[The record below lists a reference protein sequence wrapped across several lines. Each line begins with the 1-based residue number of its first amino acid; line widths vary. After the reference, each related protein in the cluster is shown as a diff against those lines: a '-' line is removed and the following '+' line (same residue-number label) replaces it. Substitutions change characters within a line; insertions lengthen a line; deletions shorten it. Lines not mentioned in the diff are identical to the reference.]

1 MYAVFTN
8 HFQSFIDVYVTNA
21 KYLNGDIFA
30 HKLIAVLYDIE
41 ESMHNSK
48 IAVVQKPKIDYV
60 L

>member
-8 HFQSFIDVYVTNA
+8 HFQSFIDIYVTNA
-21 KYLNGDIFA
+21 KYLNGENFL
-30 HKLIAVLYDIE
+30 HKLMAILYDIE
-41 ESMHNSK
+41 ESIDNSK